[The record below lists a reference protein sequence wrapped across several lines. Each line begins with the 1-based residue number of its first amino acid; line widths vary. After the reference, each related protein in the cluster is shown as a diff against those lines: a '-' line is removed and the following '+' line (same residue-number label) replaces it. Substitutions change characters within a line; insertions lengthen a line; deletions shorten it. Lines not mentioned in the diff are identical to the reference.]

1 LFKNSTIRNL
11 IGTLMVLGAALV
23 AQGQVRSTISVQELY
38 NEYNAKPVNGTIS
51 VKQLRAEHAPV
62 TGVVSVK
69 ELLAET
75 SPVAG
80 TISVRELQAEHNA
93 TGLPVNIS
101 TALPRMS
108 PELALETYFQRLQ
121 RQSVQLGAYTA
132 NTVIEA
138 DLPSTAQ
145 HGEFELTRS
154 YSAPNSLKF
163 KPVRFEGDGF
173 VKSNVIVRLLQSEAS
188 HVEKNEGYT
197 TAINDV
203 NYKFNYH
210 GDDQIGGRVV
220 HVYSVKPRDK
230 RVGLF
235 KGHVAIDVTTG
246 SLVRAEGEFVKSPS
260 VFIKKIEFVQDFT
273 DVGGFTLPLHMHSVA
288 DTRVYG
294 KAIVEVDNHSY
305 QARPVDAVA
314 QELAS
319 IGN

>member
-1 LFKNSTIRNL
+1 
-11 IGTLMVLGAALV
+11 MVLCASLAAHS
-23 AQGQVRSTISVQELY
+23 QVRGIISVQELY
-38 NEYNAKPVNGTIS
+38 NEYNAKPVNGT
-51 VKQLRAEHAPV
+51 
-62 TGVVSVK
+62 VSVQQLK
-69 ELLAET
+69 AE
-75 SPVAG
+75 SKPVAG
-80 TISVRELQAEHNA
+80 TISVRELQAEQNA
-93 TGLPVNIS
+93 TGLPVNVS
-101 TALPRMS
+101 TALPRMA

-121 RQSVQLGAYTA
+121 RQNVQLGAYTA
-132 NTVIEA
+132 KTVIEA

-154 YSAPNSLKF
+154 YSAPNTLQF

-188 HVEKNEGYT
+188 RVEKNEGYT
-197 TAINDV
+197 TAISDL

-235 KGHVAIDVTTG
+235 KGHIAVDVTTG
-246 SLVRAEGEFVKSPS
+246 TLVRAEGEFVKSPS

-273 DVGGFTLPLHMHSVA
+273 DVGGFTLPVHMHSVA

-294 KAIVEVDNHSY
+294 KAIVEVDNQSY
-305 QARPVDAVA
+305 EAKPVDAMA
-314 QELAS
+314 SQEAGAS
-319 IGN
+319 LGN